1 MEAGSVSVS
10 YLLVACSAGHRA
22 RLDRTTFD
30 NDEAAAQWRR
40 ATGLIVGTRCDGS
53 SDLLLHRR
61 QCHRR

>member
-1 MEAGSVSVS
+1 
-10 YLLVACSAGHRA
+10 
-22 RLDRTTFD
+22 LDRTAFD